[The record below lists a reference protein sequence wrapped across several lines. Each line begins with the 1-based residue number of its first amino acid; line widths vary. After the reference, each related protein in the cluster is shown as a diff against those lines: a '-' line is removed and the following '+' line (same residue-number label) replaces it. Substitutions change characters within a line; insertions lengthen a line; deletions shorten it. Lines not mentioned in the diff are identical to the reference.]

1 MKSKNTITVEVENKR
16 FDLIRE
22 WAETRGLYEKGDVKT
37 QYLKLGSEFG
47 ELGDAIIDQNQ
58 EEIQD
63 AIGDM
68 VVVLTNLAHLA
79 GFTIEDCIDSA
90 YKVISKRTGKMV
102 NGSFIKDVPVEEN
115 KNVDVYEC
123 LFQLAT
129 EKDFGFEIGCKYV
142 SPKYDLQ
149 YLCGNDTLYLDN
161 GNGICYF
168 VNKKCFKK
176 VE

>member
-1 MKSKNTITVEVENKR
+1 MESKNTIIKIEEHER

-22 WAETRGLYEKGDVKT
+22 WAENRGLYQMGDVKT

-47 ELGDAIIDQNQ
+47 ELGDAIIDQNNN
-58 EEIQD
+58 EIID

-90 YKVISKRTGKMV
+90 YQVISKRTGKMV
-102 NGSFIKDVPVEEN
+102 NGSFIKDVPVVNE
-115 KNVDVYEC
+115 DIYEC
-123 LFQLAT
+123 ISQLAT
-129 EKDFGFEIGCKYV
+129 EKDFGFEIGYKYV
-142 SPKYDLQ
+142 SPKCDSRF
-149 YLCGNDTLYLDN
+149 LCTDDTLYLDN
-161 GNGICYF
+161 GNGMCYY
-168 VNKKCFKK
+168 VNKSCFKK